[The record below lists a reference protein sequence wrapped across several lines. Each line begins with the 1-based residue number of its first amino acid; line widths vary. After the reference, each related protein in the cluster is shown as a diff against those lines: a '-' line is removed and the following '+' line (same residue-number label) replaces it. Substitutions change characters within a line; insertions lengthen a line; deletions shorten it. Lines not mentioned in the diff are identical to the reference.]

1 MTIKLLLA
9 LTLCTSFCTGFV
21 GYVNADSNG
30 VDDMSSDGYFFDH
43 KSDGWFWYK
52 DPPVVKN
59 KKELKPKL
67 TPNTAESQKPEEK
80 TFSVA
85 WLRKNLP
92 ILRDRA
98 IDDPSV
104 ENVSIYMYAQKV
116 LLDKAQNFAE
126 KAQQVVRMDPV
137 LDENNRD
144 PHSTYA
150 RQAFLFHQSQAS
162 EEGIK
167 YLVKKGGFFFFFGA
181 NCSVCRAEIQIVK
194 NFHDQYGYYAK
205 YISVDGTGIQ
215 NVGNWVPDNGIVKKL
230 HLIMTPTT
238 VFVVPPNNYY
248 IISQGAM
255 SMDEMKNRLL
265 TIADEQKML
274 PKDLQDQINP
284 YSKGVITPD
293 QFKQFAKE
301 GGNVSSTQLVNEIRK
316 DANENEY

>member
-9 LTLCTSFCTGFV
+9 LTLCTSFI
-21 GYVNADSNG
+21 GYANADNNG
-30 VDDMSSDGYFFDH
+30 ADDASSDGYFFDH

-52 DPPVVKN
+52 DPPII
-59 KKELKPKL
+59 KKKKDLKSKPI
-67 TPNTAESQKPEEK
+67 PVTAEPQKPEDK

-98 IDDPSV
+98 IDDPTT

-137 LDENNRD
+137 LDENNHD

-162 EEGIK
+162 EDGIK
-167 YLVKKGGFFFFFGA
+167 YLARKGGFFFFFGA
-181 NCSVCRAEIQIVK
+181 NCSVCRAEIETIK
-194 NFHDQYGYYAK
+194 NFHDQYGYYVK

-215 NVGNWVPDNGIVKKL
+215 NVSNWVPDNGIAKKL

-238 VFVVPPNNYY
+238 VFIVPPNNYY

-255 SMDEMKNRLL
+255 AMSEMKDRLL
-265 TIADEQKML
+265 TIADEQKLL
-274 PKDLQDQINP
+274 PKELQDQINP
-284 YSKGVITPD
+284 YNKGIITPD
-293 QFKQFAKE
+293 QFKQFATE
-301 GGNVSSTQLVNEIRK
+301 GSNNVSSAQLVNEIRK
-316 DANENEY
+316 DANENEH